1 MRIRRTDLEFL
12 QGVGDSWGYKKYV
25 GTFDDEGKLLS
36 KTLSSFIASD
46 EVTLVVKLNKS
57 DYVPV
62 IEKTATIVDGVA
74 WFTLTDLD
82 MSIAQ
87 GIYGYDVFYT
97 ELGHQKIPLIYPSN
111 FEVVENNH
119 YESVGS

>member
-1 MRIRRTDLEFL
+1 MRIKRTDLEFL
-12 QGVGDSWGYKKYV
+12 QGVGDTWGYKKYV

-36 KTLSSFIASD
+36 KTLSSFVASD
-46 EVTLVVKLNKS
+46 VITLVVKLNKS
-57 DYVPV
+57 DVIPV

-82 MSIAQ
+82 LSIAQ

-97 ELGHQKIPLIYPSN
+97 ELGKQKIPLIYPSN